1 MGDRNQRNEVLCGAR
16 LTRRRLLRTAAAT
29 SAIGLGAAILPA
41 TWRGAFGDAKPY
53 KLGTVQPLTGV
64 AAYGGKSSL
73 LGVQMAVDRIN
84 KSGGIIGRPV
94 ELFIGDDESK
104 PDTGRRAVEK
114 MALSDTI
121 ERMAKVSFVK
131 RTPRPPLRIG
141 SLLGDELVISR
152 QQRVVEQCIARRGGA
167 EQRSARHG
175 QLEHHL
181 VQRPGPHRPP
191 CALGHSAAGNG
202 LTQLQCP
209 QLVKRSARGVSP
221 QGAVPIEKQVRRLSR
236 RPGGRCD
243 CLT

>member
-121 ERMAKVSFVK
+121 EVITRNEPAF
-131 RTPRPPLRIG
+131 RAAELATI
-141 SLLGDELVISR
+141 DELCDRAWSTTI
-152 QQRVVEQCIARRGGA
+152 
-167 EQRSARHG
+167 
-175 QLEHHL
+175 
-181 VQRPGPHRPP
+181 QRPIMSRRWPT
-191 CALGHSAAGNG
+191 S
-202 LTQLQCP
+202 
-209 QLVKRSARGVSP
+209 S
-221 QGAVPIEKQVRRLSR
+221 RRLRASR
-236 RPGGRCD
+236 RSSPIWWRTWRTSSPAATRSPPGGS
-243 CLT
+243 